1 MLGKMPA
8 YQINEDGALK
18 EWCTPRHEDFYDH
31 RHSSHLYPLYYGVA
45 EEFKNQPELMEAAKK
60 AYEMRMK

>member
-1 MLGKMPA
+1 MV
-8 YQINEDGALK
+8 YS
-18 EWCTPRHEDFYDH
+18 RHEDFYDH

-60 AYEMRMK
+60 AYEMRMKYKKAGNRRMAFGTIQWL